1 MRKKTDKKVIKS
13 VLTTV
18 LGLSLGQSLFIPTV
32 KADDSQPQSQ
42 KPTTQ
47 VNPASIENFSEPEF
61 IDTRLYEH
69 KLQKKDVITLRF
81 KNIPILTFS
90 SAPNYDAKQT
100 AMEVAQTLDK
110 LSQES
115 IDATKIIVV
124 WNKKTQD
131 YAIKYEDQELAR
143 MNKYVQL
150 PDTTKSLSEDALQ
163 ATNRLR
169 RLIGNAQPL
178 TKIEGKSM
186 MYVDS
191 KTTAF
196 AYTKNTGKTYSGKAS
211 WYGPGFHGRRTA
223 SGQIF
228 NQNALTA
235 AHRYLPFGTK
245 VKVTNIRNG
254 RSVIVTINDRGPF
267 VGRRIIDLSAAAAQR
282 IGMKSS
288 GVAPVKVQVL
298 GR

>member
-1 MRKKTDKKVIKS
+1 MSNKTDQKVIKS
-13 VLTTV
+13 LLATV
-18 LGLSLGQSLFIPTV
+18 IGLSLSQSLFIPTV
-32 KADDSQPQSQ
+32 KADDSQPQNQ
-42 KPTTQ
+42 KTTTQ
-47 VNPASIENFSEPEF
+47 VNQASVKNFSETEF

-90 SAPNYDAKQT
+90 SAPNHDAKQT
-100 AMEVAQTLDK
+100 AMKVAQTLDK

-124 WNKKTQD
+124 WNKKTKD
-131 YAIKYEDQELAR
+131 YSIKYKDQELAR
-143 MNKYVQL
+143 MNKYVHL

-178 TKIEGKSM
+178 TKIEGKSKFSQN
-186 MYVDS
+186 S

-196 AYTKNTGKTYSGKAS
+196 AYTKHAGKTYSGKAS

-245 VKVTNIRNG
+245 VKVTNMRNG
-254 RSVIVTINDRGPF
+254 RSVIVTINDRGPYA
-267 VGRRIIDLSAAAAQR
+267 GRRIIDLSAAAAQR